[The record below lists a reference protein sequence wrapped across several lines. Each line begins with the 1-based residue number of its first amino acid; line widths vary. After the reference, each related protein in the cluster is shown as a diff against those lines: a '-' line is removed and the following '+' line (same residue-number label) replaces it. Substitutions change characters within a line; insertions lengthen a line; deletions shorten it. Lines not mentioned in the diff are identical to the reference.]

1 MVEKFNEYLIIVYPK
16 NKYTNVYKRVIN
28 KIYHDRYEVIIFY
41 RDKKVNKSIKVDTIY
56 NSEQIEKIIDGY
68 IKEFN
73 LEKTL
78 FYK

>member
-1 MVEKFNEYLIIVYPK
+1 MVEKFNDYLIIAYPK
-16 NKYTNVYKRVIN
+16 NKFTNVYKRIIN
-28 KIYHDRYEVIIFY
+28 KIYHDRYEVITFY
-41 RDKKVNKSIKVDTIY
+41 RDKKLDKYFKMDTIY
-56 NSEQIEKIIDGY
+56 NSEQIEKIIDEY